1 MSVRLLSTRRRAAEF
16 SPKSAYMFGIFSF
29 YGVQEVIVQPLDK
42 SDLGEDFHP
51 QNMYIPGL

>member
-1 MSVRLLSTRRRAAEF
+1 MRRRVAEF
-16 SPKSAYMFGIFSF
+16 STKSAYIFGIFSF